1 MSQQGF
7 NYTNNFQ
14 NNFVVEENQYE
25 SLGIESTI
33 NDYANN
39 PDQEIENNS

>member
-1 MSQQGF
+1 MKS
-7 NYTNNFQ
+7 NYNL

-39 PDQEIENNS
+39 PD